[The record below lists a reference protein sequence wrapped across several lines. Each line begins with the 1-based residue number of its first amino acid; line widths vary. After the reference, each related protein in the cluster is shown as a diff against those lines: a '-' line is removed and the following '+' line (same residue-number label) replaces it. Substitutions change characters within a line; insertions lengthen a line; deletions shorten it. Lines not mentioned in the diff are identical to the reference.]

1 MRQLTESLFNELK
14 SGQLRPL
21 LEYVKNDDTLDMEFR
36 RNYITIYYRG
46 GEILTVKERR
56 VGKYSWKG
64 LTKKYLLKGEKGY
77 IPKHT
82 NVKEFGEYI
91 PEAKHIMDRYI
102 ILGPKNHLGE
112 KEIQQLVVKENNYSK
127 FSNDTDYFI
136 VDMEYEEGKEGDGRF
151 DLIAL
156 RWDSNVPARRK
167 DDVSLAVIEVK
178 QGYTAVKT
186 TPTKK
191 GENPGL
197 RKHQEDFNAFI
208 QKKKEAGTLHDFC
221 EDMRIIFQQKCE
233 LGLIIG
239 NDRTDRMTVN
249 DKLECS
255 KEIDFICLLANYKA
269 ASSNLV
275 AELMGKGVGDYMHP
289 CKIIVSNYMGYGLY
303 SANIIDF
310 SSGIK
315 DGSTY
320 LDAEKRKQSLL
331 YANELRK
338 GEKSLFGNAKNFGGV
353 WSRNL
358 SKWYHYP
365 YVLRHEDSLY
375 NLFPGIREDVID
387 YFERHDIAWWCQDS
401 DRYFPT
407 GNLVSSQ
414 NHCLNHLFAI
424 RADKQ
429 AVLSI
434 IQGVCPGIK
443 DVLPP
448 PVDCYESRIVK
459 GKSVPCDSYITFEF
473 ALGNNYLLRERSDK
487 RGKKCTSVDAF
498 VYAIDQ
504 KERPILIPIEWKYTE
519 SYDRI
524 SADKRA
530 MQSSINRYVGFA
542 NMDSSNLKEWIS
554 SYEWDPL
561 YEFARQ
567 ELFMERIIQMHPKC
581 GREHEPLAAEDYIH
595 IIVRPDENELIRK
608 DISDFRETI
617 VDKEKL
623 IEVDPKVLLAPLN
636 GNVAYDE
643 LLKYL
648 KKRYW
653 ENVK

>member
-1 MRQLTESLFNELK
+1 MRQLTNYLFESLKEIKGELH
-14 SGQLRPL
+14 SL
-21 LEYVKNDDTLDMEFR
+21 LEYVKADDTLDMEFR
-36 RNYITIYYRG
+36 GDSITLYYRG
-46 GEILTVKERR
+46 GAILTVEVNPDDSFEWKELS
-56 VGKYSWKG
+56 KE
-64 LTKKYLLKGEKGY
+64 YLLGCDLSHRAKSYED
-77 IPKHT
+77 
-82 NVKEFGEYI
+82 YI
-91 PEAKHIMDRYI
+91 PEAKHIIDRYI
-102 ILGPKNHLGE
+102 CDGPKNHLGE
-112 KEIQQLVVKENNYSK
+112 KEIQQLVVKENNYSPY
-127 FSNDTDYFI
+127 SNDTDYFI
-136 VDMEYEEGKEGDGRF
+136 VDMEFEEGKDGDGRF

-156 RWDSNVPARRK
+156 RWDSNVPSRRNDK
-167 DDVSLAVIEVK
+167 VSLAVIEVK
-178 QGYTAVKT
+178 QGIKSVASSKSS
-186 TPTKK
+186 
-191 GENPGL
+191 PGL
-197 RKHQEDFNAFI
+197 RKHQEDFKAFI
-208 QKKKEAGTLHDFC
+208 QKKKKAGTLHDFC

-310 SSGIK
+310 SSGID

-353 WSRNL
+353 WRRNE

-387 YFERHDIAWWCQDS
+387 YFERYDIAWWSQDS

-424 RADKQ
+424 RTDKQ

-434 IQGVCPGIK
+434 IQGVCPSIK
-443 DVLPP
+443 DILPS
-448 PVDCYESRIVK
+448 PVDCYEAKVVDGNVIYY
-459 GKSVPCDSYITFEF
+459 DSYITFEF
-473 ALGNNYLLRERSDK
+473 ALGNHYLLRERGDK

-504 KERPILIPIEWKYTE
+504 KDRPILIPIEWKYTE
-519 SYDRI
+519 SYDRTDK
-524 SADKRA
+524 DKRA
-530 MQSSINRYVGFA
+530 KPSSVNRYVKLA
-542 NMDSSNLKEWIS
+542 NSDSSNLKEWIED
-554 SYEWDPL
+554 YEWDPL

-595 IIVRPDENELIRK
+595 IIVRPDENNLIRK

-623 IEVDPKVLLAPLN
+623 IEVDPKVLLSPLN
-636 GNVAYDE
+636 GNMAYDE

-648 KKRYW
+648 KERYW
-653 ENVK
+653 ESVK

>member
-1 MRQLTESLFNELK
+1 MRQLTNYLFESLKEIKGELH
-14 SGQLRPL
+14 SL
-21 LEYVKNDDTLDMEFR
+21 LEYVKADDTLDMEFR
-36 RNYITIYYRG
+36 GDSITLYYRG
-46 GEILTVKERR
+46 GAILTVEVNPDDSFEWRELSKE
-56 VGKYSWKG
+56 
-64 LTKKYLLKGEKGY
+64 YLLGCELSHRAKSYED
-77 IPKHT
+77 
-82 NVKEFGEYI
+82 YI
-91 PEAKHIMDRYI
+91 PEAKHIIDRYI
-102 ILGPKNHLGE
+102 CDGPKNHLGE
-112 KEIQQLVVKENNYSK
+112 KEIQQLVVKENNYSPY
-127 FSNDTDYFI
+127 SNDTDYFI
-136 VDMEYEEGKEGDGRF
+136 VDMEFEEGKDGDGRF

-156 RWDSNVPARRK
+156 RWDSNVPSRRK
-167 DDVSLAVIEVK
+167 DKVSLAVIEVK
-178 QGYTAVKT
+178 QGIKSVASSKSS
-186 TPTKK
+186 
-191 GENPGL
+191 PGL
-197 RKHQEDFNAFI
+197 RKHQKDFSEFI
-208 QKKKEAGTLHDFC
+208 QKKKKADTLSAFC
-221 EDMRIIFQQKCE
+221 DDMLMIFKQKCE

-239 NDRTDRMTVN
+239 NDRTARMKVDDR
-249 DKLECS
+249 LECS
-255 KEIDFICLLANYKA
+255 RKIDFICLLANYKA

-275 AELMGKGVGDYMHP
+275 AELMGKGIDDFMRP
-289 CKIIVSNYMGYGLY
+289 CKVIVSNYMGYGLY

-310 SSGIK
+310 SSGID

-320 LDAEKRKQSLL
+320 LDAEKRRQSLL
-331 YANELRK
+331 YANELRN

-353 WSRNL
+353 WSRSL

-365 YVLRHEDSLY
+365 YILRHEDSLY
-375 NLFPGIREDVID
+375 NLFSGIREDAID
-387 YFERHDIAWWCQDS
+387 YFERHDIAWWSQDS

-443 DVLPP
+443 DILPS
-448 PVDCYESRIVK
+448 PVDCYETKIVK

-473 ALGNNYLLRERSDK
+473 SLRNNYLLGERSDK

-504 KERPILIPIEWKYTE
+504 KEHPILIPIEWKYTE

-530 MQSSINRYVGFA
+530 VQSSINRYVGLA
-542 NMDSSNLKEWIS
+542 NMNSSNLKEWIS

-653 ENVK
+653 GNVK

>member
-1 MRQLTESLFNELK
+1 MRQLTNYLFESLKEIKGELH
-14 SGQLRPL
+14 SL
-21 LEYVKNDDTLDMEFR
+21 LEYVKADDTLDMEFR
-36 RNYITIYYRG
+36 GDSITLYYRG
-46 GEILTVKERR
+46 GAILTVEVNPDDTFEWKELS
-56 VGKYSWKG
+56 KE
-64 LTKKYLLKGEKGY
+64 YLLGCDLSHRAKSYED
-77 IPKHT
+77 
-82 NVKEFGEYI
+82 YI

-102 ILGPKNHLGE
+102 CDGPKNHLGE
-112 KEIQQLVVKENNYSK
+112 KEIQQLVVRENNYSPYSK
-127 FSNDTDYFI
+127 DTDYFI
-136 VDMEYEEGKEGDGRF
+136 VDMEYEEGKDGDGRF

-156 RWDSNVPARRK
+156 RWDSNGPSRK
-167 DDVSLAVIEVK
+167 KDKVSLAVIEVK
-178 QGYTAVKT
+178 QGFAAVKT

-191 GENPGL
+191 GVNPGL
-197 RKHQEDFNAFI
+197 RKHQEDFKAFI
-208 QKKKEAGTLHDFC
+208 QKKKKAGTLHDFC

-310 SSGIK
+310 SSGID

-353 WSRNL
+353 WRRNE

-387 YFERHDIAWWCQDS
+387 YYERYDIAWWSQDS

-424 RADKQ
+424 RTDKQ

-434 IQGVCPGIK
+434 IQGVCPSIK
-443 DVLPP
+443 DILPS
-448 PVDCYESRIVK
+448 PVDCYEAKVVDGNVIYY
-459 GKSVPCDSYITFEF
+459 DSYITFEF
-473 ALGNNYLLRERSDK
+473 ALGNHYLLRERGDK

-498 VYAIDQ
+498 VYAIVQ
-504 KERPILIPIEWKYTE
+504 KDRPILIPIEWKYTE
-519 SYDRI
+519 SYDRTDK
-524 SADKRA
+524 DKRA
-530 MQSSINRYVGFA
+530 KPSSVNRYVKLA
-542 NMDSSNLKEWIS
+542 NSDSSNLKEWIED
-554 SYEWDPL
+554 YEWDPL

-623 IEVDPKVLLAPLN
+623 IEVDPKVLLAPIN

>member
-1 MRQLTESLFNELK
+1 MRQLTNYLFESLKEIKGELH
-14 SGQLRPL
+14 SL
-21 LEYVKNDDTLDMEFR
+21 LEYVKADDTLDMEFR
-36 RNYITIYYRG
+36 GDSITLYYRG
-46 GEILTVKERR
+46 GAILTVEKNPDDSFVWKELS
-56 VGKYSWKG
+56 KE
-64 LTKKYLLKGEKGY
+64 YLLGCDLSHRAKSYED
-77 IPKHT
+77 
-82 NVKEFGEYI
+82 YI
-91 PEAKHIMDRYI
+91 PEAKHIIDRYI
-102 ILGPKNHLGE
+102 CGGPKNHLGE
-112 KEIQQLVVKENNYSK
+112 KEIQQLVVKENNYSPY
-127 FSNDTDYFI
+127 SNDTDYFI
-136 VDMEYEEGKEGDGRF
+136 VDMEFEEGKDGDGRF

-156 RWDSNVPARRK
+156 RWDSNVPSRRK
-167 DDVSLAVIEVK
+167 DKVSLAVIEVK
-178 QGYTAVKT
+178 QGIKSVASSKSS
-186 TPTKK
+186 
-191 GENPGL
+191 PGL
-197 RKHQEDFNAFI
+197 RKHQKDFSEFI
-208 QKKKEAGTLHDFC
+208 QKKKKTDTLSAFC
-221 EDMRIIFQQKCE
+221 DDMLMIFKQKCI
-233 LGLIIG
+233 LGLIKG
-239 NDRTDRMTVN
+239 NDRTKRMKIDDEIV
-249 DKLECS
+249 CS

-275 AELMGKGVGDYMHP
+275 AELMGKGVDDFMHP

-331 YANELRK
+331 YANEVK
-338 GEKSLFGNAKNFGGV
+338 YGEKSLFGYAKNFGGI
-353 WSRNL
+353 WCRDK

-365 YVLRHEDSLY
+365 YVLRHEDSLL
-375 NLFPGIREDVID
+375 NLFSGIREDVID
-387 YFERHDIAWWCQDS
+387 YFERYDIAWWSQDS

-424 RADKQ
+424 RTDKQ

-434 IQGVCPGIK
+434 IQGVCPSIK
-443 DVLPP
+443 DILPS
-448 PVDCYESRIVK
+448 PVDCYEAKVVDGNVIYY
-459 GKSVPCDSYITFEF
+459 DSYITFEF
-473 ALGNNYLLRERSDK
+473 ALGNHYLLRERGDK

-504 KERPILIPIEWKYTE
+504 KDRPILIPIEWKYTE
-519 SYDRI
+519 SYDRTDK
-524 SADKRA
+524 DKRA
-530 MQSSINRYVGFA
+530 KPSSVNRYVKLA
-542 NMDSSNLKEWIS
+542 NSDSSNLKEWIED
-554 SYEWDPL
+554 YEWDPL

-623 IEVDPKVLLAPLN
+623 IEVDPKVLLSPLN

>member
-1 MRQLTESLFNELK
+1 MRQLTNYLFESLKEIKGELH
-14 SGQLRPL
+14 SL
-21 LEYVKNDDTLDMEFR
+21 LEYVKADDTLDMEFR
-36 RNYITIYYRG
+36 GDSITLYYRG
-46 GEILTVKERR
+46 GAILTVEVNPDDSFEWKELS
-56 VGKYSWKG
+56 KE
-64 LTKKYLLKGEKGY
+64 YLLGCDLSHRAKSYED
-77 IPKHT
+77 
-82 NVKEFGEYI
+82 YI
-91 PEAKHIMDRYI
+91 PEAKHIIDRYI
-102 ILGPKNHLGE
+102 CDGPKNHLGE
-112 KEIQQLVVKENNYSK
+112 KEIQQLVVKENNYSPY
-127 FSNDTDYFI
+127 SNDTDYFI
-136 VDMEYEEGKEGDGRF
+136 VDMEFEEGKDGDGRF

-156 RWDSNVPARRK
+156 RWDSNVPSRRNDK
-167 DDVSLAVIEVK
+167 VSLAVIEVK
-178 QGYTAVKT
+178 QGIKSVASSKSS
-186 TPTKK
+186 
-191 GENPGL
+191 PGL
-197 RKHQEDFNAFI
+197 RKHQEDFKAFI
-208 QKKKEAGTLHDFC
+208 QKKKKAGTLHDFC

-310 SSGIK
+310 SSGID

-353 WSRNL
+353 WRRNE

-387 YFERHDIAWWCQDS
+387 YFERYDIAWWSQDS

-424 RADKQ
+424 RTDKQ

-434 IQGVCPGIK
+434 IQGVCPSIK
-443 DVLPP
+443 DILPS
-448 PVDCYESRIVK
+448 PVDCYEAKVVDGNVIYY
-459 GKSVPCDSYITFEF
+459 DSYITFEF
-473 ALGNNYLLRERSDK
+473 ALGNHYLLRERGDK

-504 KERPILIPIEWKYTE
+504 KDRPILIPIEWKYTE
-519 SYDRI
+519 SYDRTDK
-524 SADKRA
+524 DKRA
-530 MQSSINRYVGFA
+530 KPSSVNRYVKLA
-542 NMDSSNLKEWIS
+542 NSDSSNLKEWIED
-554 SYEWDPL
+554 YEWDPL

-595 IIVRPDENELIRK
+595 IIVRPDENNLIRK

-623 IEVDPKVLLAPLN
+623 IEVDPKVLLSPLN
-636 GNVAYDE
+636 GNMAYDE

-648 KKRYW
+648 KERYW
-653 ENVK
+653 GSVK

>member
-1 MRQLTESLFNELK
+1 MRQLTNYLFESLKEIKGELH
-14 SGQLRPL
+14 SL
-21 LEYVKNDDTLDMEFR
+21 LEYVKADDTLDMEFR
-36 RNYITIYYRG
+36 GDSITLYYRG
-46 GEILTVKERR
+46 GAILTVEVNPDDTFEWKELS
-56 VGKYSWKG
+56 KE
-64 LTKKYLLKGEKGY
+64 YLLGCDLSHRAKSYED
-77 IPKHT
+77 
-82 NVKEFGEYI
+82 YI

-102 ILGPKNHLGE
+102 CDGPKNHLGE
-112 KEIQQLVVKENNYSK
+112 KEIQQLVVRENNYSPYSK
-127 FSNDTDYFI
+127 DTDYFI
-136 VDMEYEEGKEGDGRF
+136 VDMEYEEGKDGDGRF

-156 RWDSNVPARRK
+156 RWDSNGPSRK
-167 DDVSLAVIEVK
+167 KDKVSLAVIEVK
-178 QGYTAVKT
+178 QGFAAVKT

-191 GENPGL
+191 GVNPGL
-197 RKHQEDFNAFI
+197 RKHQEDFKAFI
-208 QKKKEAGTLHDFC
+208 QKKKKAGTLHDFC

-310 SSGIK
+310 SSGID

-353 WSRNL
+353 WRRNE

-387 YFERHDIAWWCQDS
+387 YYERYDIAWWSQDS

-424 RADKQ
+424 RTDKQ

-434 IQGVCPGIK
+434 IQGVCPSIK
-443 DVLPP
+443 DILPS
-448 PVDCYESRIVK
+448 PVDCYEAKVVDGNVIYY
-459 GKSVPCDSYITFEF
+459 DSYITFEF
-473 ALGNNYLLRERSDK
+473 ALGNHYLLRERGDK

-504 KERPILIPIEWKYTE
+504 KDRPILIPIEWKYTE
-519 SYDRI
+519 SYDRTDK
-524 SADKRA
+524 DKRA
-530 MQSSINRYVGFA
+530 KPSSVNRYVKLA
-542 NMDSSNLKEWIS
+542 NSDSSNLKEWIED
-554 SYEWDPL
+554 YEWDPL

-623 IEVDPKVLLAPLN
+623 IEVDPKVLLAPIN